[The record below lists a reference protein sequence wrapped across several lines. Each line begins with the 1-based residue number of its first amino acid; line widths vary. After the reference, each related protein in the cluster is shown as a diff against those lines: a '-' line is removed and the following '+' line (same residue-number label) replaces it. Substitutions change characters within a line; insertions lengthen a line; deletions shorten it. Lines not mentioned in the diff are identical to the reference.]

1 MIIKKYLNVIK
12 NNYIKT
18 GGKIMSMLMTI
29 GSVIIIIA
37 LAATLIRNPNHE
49 HKNLLIVLLVL
60 MIILTI
66 VNVIW

>member
-1 MIIKKYLNVIK
+1 
-12 NNYIKT
+12 
-18 GGKIMSMLMTI
+18 MSMLMTI

-60 MIILTI
+60 MVILAI